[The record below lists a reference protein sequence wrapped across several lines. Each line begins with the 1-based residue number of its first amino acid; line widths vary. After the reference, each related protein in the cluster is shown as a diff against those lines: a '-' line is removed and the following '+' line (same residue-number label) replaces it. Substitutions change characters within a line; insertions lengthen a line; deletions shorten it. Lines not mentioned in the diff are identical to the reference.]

1 VDVTVTQPGKPA
13 HGPDGIAPARHPR
26 GGHLAARRRMGWL
39 FLAPLVAVH
48 VLVVLG
54 PSLAAVYYAFTD
66 WTGIGGAQ
74 FIGVDNFTRLL
85 SDPEFWSGLWH
96 NVQWTMFFLTVP
108 MAMGLV
114 GAFLLSRVRRFQL
127 AFRLA
132 YFIPFVLASVVN
144 AAVWQNLLD
153 PDSGLSPTLGLGH
166 IAFFGN
172 PDIALGSVAF
182 VDAWHFW
189 GFLVVLFLASMQSVD
204 RELYEAARMDGAKP
218 WREFWNITLPG
229 IRSTL
234 VFAAILVT
242 IWSFLTFDYVYI
254 ITQGGPAGATET
266 AATYLYKE
274 AFTYNEAGY
283 AAAMGLS
290 LSFVSVLCGGAYLLA
305 RRLGWRV

>member
-1 VDVTVTQPGKPA
+1 
-13 HGPDGIAPARHPR
+13 
-26 GGHLAARRRMGWL
+26 MGWL
-39 FLAPLVAVH
+39 FLLPLIAVH

-54 PSLAAVYYAFTD
+54 PSVAAVYYAFTD
-66 WTGIGGAQ
+66 WTGVGGAN
-74 FIGVDNFTRLL
+74 FVGIDNFTRLW
-85 SDPEFWSGLWH
+85 SDPDFWSGLWH
-96 NVQWTMFFLTVP
+96 NVEWTAFFLTVP
-108 MAMGLV
+108 MAMGML
-114 GAFLLSRVRRFQL
+114 GAFLLSRVRRFRL
-127 AFRLA
+127 AFRLV

-144 AAVWQNLLD
+144 AAVWQSLLD
-153 PDSGLSPTLGLGH
+153 PETGLAPTLGLGH
-166 IAFFGN
+166 ISFFGD
-172 PDIALGSVAF
+172 PSLALGSVAF
-182 VDAWHFW
+182 VDSWHFW
-189 GFLVVLFLASMQSVD
+189 GFLLVLFLASMQSID
-204 RELYEAARMDGAKP
+204 RELYEAARMDGATP

-290 LSFVSVLCGGAYLLA
+290 LSFVSVLCGGGYLLA